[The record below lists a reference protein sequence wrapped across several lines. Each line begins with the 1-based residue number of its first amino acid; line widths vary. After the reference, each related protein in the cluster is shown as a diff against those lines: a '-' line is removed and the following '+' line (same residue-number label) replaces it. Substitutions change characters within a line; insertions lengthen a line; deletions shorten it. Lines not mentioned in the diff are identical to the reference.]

1 MYREFVL
8 TVGLVWLTSIKII
21 LWNYFIFKRHKHLH
35 ISLYTFIFI
44 YVLFIESHITQYL
57 VNKTPQNNNNVRE
70 KLRKTYVHR
79 YELAVFTTSTKS
91 RNERSKS
98 MWCSTKVETNK
109 LRETTSM
116 CMYSRISTNEGKGTW
131 RKFDIITKIKGG
143 KGERRHESRYQK
155 KGKGTELLP
164 CAKIK

>member
-1 MYREFVL
+1 MYYNIPRVCFY
-8 TVGLVWLTSIKII
+8 GRTSLINFYQ
-21 LWNYFIFKRHKHLH
+21 NYTLKLFYFKRHNHLH

-57 VNKTPQNNNNVRE
+57 VNKTPQNNNKVRE

-116 CMYSRISTNEGKGTW
+116 CMYSRISTNEGKGT
-131 RKFDIITKIKGG
+131 
-143 KGERRHESRYQK
+143 
-155 KGKGTELLP
+155 
-164 CAKIK
+164 

>member
-1 MYREFVL
+1 MVW
-8 TVGLVWLTSIKII
+8 LVWLISIKII
-21 LWNYFIFKRHKHLH
+21 HWNYFIFKRDNHLH
-35 ISLYTFIFI
+35 ISLYAFIFI
-44 YVLFIESHITQYL
+44 YVLFIGSHITQYL
-57 VNKTPQNNNNVRE
+57 ANKTPQNNNKIRE
-70 KLRKTYVHR
+70 KLRKTCVHR

-143 KGERRHESRYQK
+143 KGERRHESWFQK
-155 KGKGTELLP
+155 KGKGTKFFHVP
-164 CAKIK
+164 R